1 MLDEIISDSR
11 HKFIYFDD
19 SKRAL
24 VIGECFNSNINL
36 DISMPI
42 YIKDNGLPEDDS
54 LLDLDKYRLIIFHE
68 RYFDFLIALSVIDA
82 LCMKIGKD
90 ILNKKLLRMFNILSY
105 SSKNNITNIDNEAIT
120 NVTPYIIKLIS
131 QFPFVM
137 FAPTIV
143 DVITD
148 GNLTSVDISINLNG
162 FIGRSPPINTIKSF
176 GVAGK
181 KNSIN
186 KTIFK
191 FLGFFNILLF
201 IILSTFSLSNSKITG
216 ISEQAPNI
224 NLTPLKVKAPTNSA
238 PTLCATN
245 AKPQIIAVKNNNI
258 VDLSFVFI

>member
-24 VIGECFNSNINL
+24 VIGECLNSNINL

-105 SSKNNITNIDNEAIT
+105 SSKNNISNIDQLRIILEHDKKVYYDGYRKYLATGRMDFVDDLLIGFIT
-120 NVTPYIIKLIS
+120 LDIFLKNIKRNLGISNGFSLFLDYDDLSVMSMQVINKYINSRCNGYL
-131 QFPFVM
+131 
-137 FAPTIV
+137 
-143 DVITD
+143 
-148 GNLTSVDISINLNG
+148 SINVLCGEKDWKTFYDSNG
-162 FIGRSPPINTIKSF
+162 YFIQNIHDFTEIDYRTVK
-176 GVAGK
+176 K
-181 KNSIN
+181 KNRHI
-186 KTIFK
+186 
-191 FLGFFNILLF
+191 
-201 IILSTFSLSNSKITG
+201 
-216 ISEQAPNI
+216 
-224 NLTPLKVKAPTNSA
+224 
-238 PTLCATN
+238 
-245 AKPQIIAVKNNNI
+245 
-258 VDLSFVFI
+258 